1 MMLVKL
7 YHSRPLLPW
16 QRNLE
21 NLKTKVGY
29 NSACIRDIA
38 NVLASNRVFAR
49 NDEQSQITV
58 VSDDTDVFVLVVH
71 YYHTVNLKNHVI
83 RAN

>member
-21 NLKTKVGY
+21 NLKTKGGY
-29 NSACIRDIA
+29 NSACIRDVA
-38 NVLASNRVFAR
+38 DVLASNGVFFGLAI
-49 NDEQSQITV
+49 EWCQSNST
-58 VSDDTDVFVLVVH
+58 TTTLVAMATKLGD
-71 YYHTVNLKNHVI
+71 YEDHV
-83 RAN
+83 RSRT